1 MTAPSAPLEAP
12 GARSHKPIAAV
23 AALCAILALATAGTA
38 HPVVLINTTPSEP
51 VGLYLATSAP
61 LTPGRLIAFRAPAA
75 AFPYADARLSY
86 LRRVPLLKAV
96 AAVAGDDV
104 CSTGMRLSVNGRDQ
118 GRIVERDARGVA
130 LPHWRGCRRLTPGE
144 VFVLSAR
151 APNSFDS
158 RYFGP
163 VPMSAVIGVYRAF
176 LTTAVRL

>member
-1 MTAPSAPLEAP
+1 MTILPTNSWDSRLAPRKS
-12 GARSHKPIAAV
+12 IAAI
-23 AALCAILALATAGTA
+23 AALSAIVALASVGTA

-51 VGLYLATSAP
+51 QGLYVATKAGP
-61 LTPGRLIAFRAPAA
+61 ARGRLIAFRAPRA

-86 LRRVPLLKAV
+86 LRRVPLLKSV
-96 AAVAGDDV
+96 AAVPGDDV
-104 CSTGMRLSVNGRDQ
+104 CSLGERLSVNWRDQ
-118 GRIVERDARGVA
+118 ARIVERDARGVT

-144 VFVLSAR
+144 VFVLSTH

-163 VPMSAVIGVYRAF
+163 VPMSAVIGVYRPF